1 MMYAFTDEQEELRVL
16 VREFVARVSP
26 ESEVRRLMDTQHGYD
41 TSVWHQL
48 GLELGIVGLA
58 IPEEYGGLG
67 QGFAAVGVV
76 LEEAGAGLL
85 CAPYFSSVVLAGE
98 LLVACDDTAAK
109 QDDLPRIAAGEL
121 RAHWRSPKITVA
133 RICRISKRAPG
144 EWTANGASRR
154 GHKSY
159 VIDGATAQLILVAAH
174 QSGTSLFAVESA
186 AAGLH
191 VEALSTLDLTR
202 KQARLQFES
211 VPARLIGDEGAA
223 APALRRILDLAAL
236 GLAAEQAGGAAR
248 TLEMAVEYAKVRFQ
262 YGRAIGS
269 FQAIKHKCAD
279 MLLEVECARSAAYQ
293 GLWATDDDSADLA
306 LAASIAKSRC
316 SEAFT
321 HCAYENIQIHG
332 GIGFTWEHPAHLYLR
347 RAKSTALLLATR
359 HIIVSAS
366 RASSGPGQS
375 ESSCTLVSLR
385 VG

>member
-109 QDDLPRIAAGEL
+109 QDYLPRIAAGEL
-121 RAHWRSPKITVA
+121 RGTLAIAEDNGCADLSDIETSARRVDGQWRL
-133 RICRISKRAPG
+133 
-144 EWTANGASRR
+144 E

-159 VIDGATAQLILVAAH
+159 VIDGATAQLILVAARTE
-174 QSGTSLFAVESA
+174 SGTSLFAVESA
-186 AAGLH
+186 AAGLY

-347 RAKSTALLLATR
+347 RAKSTALLFGDAAYHR
-359 HIIVSAS
+359 ERVAS
-366 RASSGPGQS
+366 LIGA
-375 ESSCTLVSLR
+375 
-385 VG
+385 